1 MNKSNERIGKILIIN
16 PNQFGYHTDYYYYAK
31 YLKESHNV
39 HYICFDRKRKK
50 IELPG
55 INIIYLKFPRIR
67 LLRSIYF
74 LIMTLYYSFK
84 NKFDII
90 FTNYFKLVLLI
101 GLFCR
106 SEKKILDIRT
116 GSIRHNNI
124 LRKLDNLNIYLA
136 SLTFNKVTIISDGL
150 ARIIKLKNYFVLPLG
165 SDIYYNGDHI
175 FEQLK
180 LLYVGTLNQRD
191 IVKTIEAVNLFKIAN
206 NKISITYDIIGF
218 GSESEVL
225 KIKDA
230 IKKYHLDKIV
240 TFHGRKTNLESRIFF
255 KECNVGISHV
265 PITPWYD
272 NQPVTKTY
280 EYILSGMICLGTAT
294 YENKKTINKINGVLY
309 SGDSNSL
316 SDAINFV
323 WENRENYNSSNIR
336 STLTEFT
343 WENII
348 KNKLEPLIKLQLGL

>member
-1 MNKSNERIGKILIIN
+1 MMNKSNERIREILIIN

-31 YLKESHNV
+31 YLSQSFSVN
-39 HYICFDRKRKK
+39 YICFDRKRKK
-50 IELPG
+50 VELSG

-74 LIMTLYYSFK
+74 LIMTLKYSF
-84 NKFDII
+84 NKYFDIVY
-90 FTNYFKLVLLI
+90 TDYFKLVFFI

-106 SEKKILDIRT
+106 SRKKILDIRT
-116 GSIRHNNI
+116 GSLRHNNI
-124 LRKLDNLNIYLA
+124 LRKLDNFNIYLT
-136 SLTFNKVTIISDGL
+136 SFTFNKVIIISEGL
-150 ARIIKLKNYFVLPLG
+150 ARTLKLKNYFILPLG

-175 FEQLK
+175 FDKIK
-180 LLYVGTLNQRD
+180 LLYVGTLTQRN
-191 IVKTIEAVNLFKIAN
+191 IVETIKAVGLFILSK

-225 KIKDA
+225 EIKEA

-240 TFHGRKTNLESRIFF
+240 TFHGRKTNLETMTFF
-255 KECNVGISHV
+255 KECNIGISHV

-272 NQPVTKTY
+272 YQPVTKTY

-309 SGDSNSL
+309 NGNCNSL
-316 SDAINFV
+316 ADAISYV

-336 STLTEFT
+336 STMIEFT

-348 KNKLEPLIKLQLGL
+348 KNKLEPLIRSQLG